1 MHDKTSLQRQWSLLK
16 SLSARHY
23 GITVREMAGE
33 MGVSEK
39 TIRRDLDVFRDVGFP
54 LEETVG
60 DFGRKR
66 WRITH
71 PGIQPPL
78 SFRYDEALALYL
90 GRKFLEPLAGTLFW
104 DAAQR
109 AFQKIRASLG
119 KPALDYIARLTD
131 VFHPTSVGVSDYT
144 SKAELID
151 TLMVAIEDCK
161 AVHILYQSQQA
172 TEPAFRDVYPYG
184 MSYHRGSLYLV
195 AHAPEYEEIR
205 HYKVDRIEAAEISPF
220 PFRRPK
226 NFDLATHLATSF
238 GVYQGKDD
246 VTVRIR
252 FVPDTARYV
261 LESKWHPSQR
271 LTKRRD
277 GSVLAEFRLCGTEE
291 IKSWVL
297 SFGAKAV
304 VLEPES
310 LRREIQAEL
319 HALLAAY
326 EAPATRLPQPSSMNA
341 SRSR

>member
-1 MHDKTSLQRQWSLLK
+1 
-16 SLSARHY
+16 
-23 GITVREMAGE
+23 MA
-33 MGVSEK
+33 
-39 TIRRDLDVFRDVGFP
+39 DLA
-54 LEETVG
+54 T
-60 DFGRKR
+60 
-66 WRITH
+66 
-71 PGIQPPL
+71 GIQPPL

-109 AFQKIRASLG
+109 AFQKIRPSLG
-119 KPALDYIARLTD
+119 KPALDYLARLTD
-131 VFHPTSVGVSDYT
+131 VFHPTTVGASDYT

-161 AVHILYQSQQA
+161 AVHILYQSQRA

-184 MSYHRGSLYLV
+184 ISYHRGSLYLV

-205 HYKVDRIEAAEISPF
+205 HYKVDRIEAVEISPF
-220 PFRRPK
+220 PFRRPR
-226 NFDLATHLATSF
+226 NFDLATHMASSF

-246 VTVRIR
+246 VMVRIR
-252 FVPDTARYV
+252 LIPDTARYV

-271 LTKRRD
+271 LTRGRD

-291 IKSWVL
+291 IRSWVL
-297 SFGAKAV
+297 SFGTKAV

-319 HALLAAY
+319 RLARSLRSPDGSHPPTEPEDSVSIPLNPRQEPPNGNSIDRSDPRAGAEPGQLLSPALLPGIRGKRDADERDRRGRAFP
-326 EAPATRLPQPSSMNA
+326 APAGQ
-341 SRSR
+341 